1 MVEVCVECGL
11 AMAQKCTYLCW
22 SHSKKISLN
31 LVLEGLIFK
40 RSTMSSR
47 GGLFFR

>member
-1 MVEVCVECGL
+1 MVELCVECGL

-40 RSTMSSR
+40 AQYDEFE
-47 GGLFFR
+47 GGVVF